1 MGPSCSLNYKAKTN
15 PSAAKRSRKWS
26 KPRSPEFTSGLWHK
40 KCDHE
45 VWQKQIIH
53 APEASLFSSVNFKLS
68 SLVYVLGILELA
80 MYVRMARNLQQ
91 ILLSL
96 KC

>member
-1 MGPSCSLNYKAKTN
+1 MEQAQE
-15 PSAAKRSRKWS
+15 SRVHIWALAQAS
-26 KPRSPEFTSGLWHK
+26 TVI

-80 MYVRMARNLQQ
+80 MYVRMARNLQR

>member
-1 MGPSCSLNYKAKTN
+1 MEQAQE
-15 PSAAKRSRKWS
+15 SRVHIWALAQAS
-26 KPRSPEFTSGLWHK
+26 TVME
-40 KCDHE
+40 CDHE
-45 VWQKQIIH
+45 VWKQITD

-80 MYVRMARNLQQ
+80 MYMRMARNLQR

>member
-1 MGPSCSLNYKAKTN
+1 M
-15 PSAAKRSRKWS
+15 
-26 KPRSPEFTSGLWHK
+26 

-45 VWQKQIIH
+45 VWQKQIIY

-80 MYVRMARNLQQ
+80 MYVRMARNLQR

-96 KC
+96 EVLRLQAYDTSCFFCWWWWL

>member
-1 MGPSCSLNYKAKTN
+1 MVM
-15 PSAAKRSRKWS
+15 
-26 KPRSPEFTSGLWHK
+26 

-53 APEASLFSSVNFKLS
+53 APEASLFSSSVNFKLS

-80 MYVRMARNLQQ
+80 MYVRMARNLQR
-91 ILLSL
+91 ILLFL